1 MSKSKREKKEEQ
13 LRLKRAASTVSPSQ
27 GVLAQLVRAPPCHG
41 GGCGFEPRRLRIVR
55 RSSSHDVNG
64 QNAALMARE
73 QIIDKIANNRVRFVA
88 QLRHDATNQSAA
100 AAVPFQINCSVNIS
114 RAMDLGPT
122 MRTSGLFRPDFD
134 EPKFSL
140 QLRIVHYLGAQ

>member
-1 MSKSKREKKEEQ
+1 MTATLHYAARFCKREKHIFIGSEVM
-13 LRLKRAASTVSPSQ
+13 RY
-27 GVLAQLVRAPPCHG
+27 
-41 GGCGFEPRRLRIVR
+41 GFEPRRLRIVQ

-64 QNAALMARE
+64 KNAALMARE
-73 QIIDKIANNRVRFVA
+73 QIIDKIANNRVRLVA

-100 AAVPFQINCSVNIS
+100 AAVPFQINCSVNIA

>member
-1 MSKSKREKKEEQ
+1 M
-13 LRLKRAASTVSPSQ
+13 RLAVATEDVRLYTLFSSAGA
-27 GVLAQLVRAPPCHG
+27 LAQLVRAPPCHG
-41 GGCGFEPRRLRIVR
+41 GGCGFEPRRLRIVQ

-64 QNAALMARE
+64 KNAALMARE
-73 QIIDKIANNRVRFVA
+73 QIIDKIANNRVRLVA

-100 AAVPFQINCSVNIS
+100 AAVPFQINCSVNIA